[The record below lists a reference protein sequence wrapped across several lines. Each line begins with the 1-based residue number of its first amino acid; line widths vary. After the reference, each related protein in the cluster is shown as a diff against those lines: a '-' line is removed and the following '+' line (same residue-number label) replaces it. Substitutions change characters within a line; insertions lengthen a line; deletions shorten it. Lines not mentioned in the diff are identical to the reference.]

1 MAIQF
6 IGFTA
11 DSRVVGSIPL
21 ADDRLSDMLNSVGR
35 VVVRDASTEDI
46 DLGPQEDG
54 PVVIPVG
61 ELLAVVGT
69 GRRGI
74 EARRRRTLVRRVQIG
89 LGRYVV
95 SGDIHVSPEAHAASL
110 DGDLDALLVGRD
122 LLVALTDASIRY
134 YRAGTRHTEEWD
146 TLLINRV
153 RALWIKALDEDDDD
167 EEEDEDGA
175 ETEEQDGPS
184 RTRFVKDFT
193 GSVVE

>member
-74 EARRRRTLVRRVQIG
+74 EARRRRMLVRHVQIG

-95 SGDIHVSPEAHAASL
+95 SGNIHVSPEAHAASL

-122 LLVALTDASIRY
+122 LLVALTEASIRY
-134 YRAGTRHTEEWD
+134 DRAGTRHTEEWD

-153 RALWIKALDEDDDD
+153 RALWIKALEEDDEDD
-167 EEEDEDGA
+167 EEDEDGTA
-175 ETEEQDGPS
+175 EEEDGPS
-184 RTRFVKDFT
+184 RTRYVKDFT
-193 GSVVE
+193 GSVAE

>member
-6 IGFTA
+6 IGFTN

-35 VVVRDASTEDI
+35 VVLRDASTEDI
-46 DLGPQEDG
+46 DLGPGENG
-54 PVVIPVG
+54 VVVIPVG

-74 EARRRRTLVRRVQIG
+74 ESRRRRTLVRHVQIG

-95 SGDIHVSPEAHAASL
+95 SGNIHVAPEVHAASL
-110 DGDLDALLVGRD
+110 GGDLDVLLTGRD
-122 LLVALTDASIRY
+122 LLVPLTQASIRY
-134 YRAGTRHTEEWD
+134 DRGGTRHTEEWE

-153 RALWIKALDEDDDD
+153 RALWIKALDEDDEDDEDDDEPGD
-167 EEEDEDGA
+167 EEE
-175 ETEEQDGPS
+175 GPVK
-184 RTRFVKDFT
+184 TRYVKDFT
-193 GSVVE
+193 GSVAE

>member
-21 ADDRLSDMLNSVGR
+21 ADDRLTDMLNSVGR

-54 PVVIPVG
+54 PVMIPVG

-74 EARRRRTLVRRVQIG
+74 ESRRRRTLVRHVQIG

-95 SGDIHVSPEAHAASL
+95 SGKIHVAPEVHAASL
-110 DGDLDALLVGRD
+110 GGDLDALLAGRD
-122 LLVALTDASIRY
+122 LLVPLTQASIRY
-134 YRAGTRHTEEWD
+134 SRGGSRHTEEWD

-153 RALWIKALDEDDDD
+153 RALWIKALDGDDEEDDDED
-167 EEEDEDGA
+167 EEGDV
-175 ETEEQDGPS
+175 EEGPVT
-184 RTRFVKDFT
+184 TRYVKDFT
-193 GSVVE
+193 GSVAE

>member
-74 EARRRRTLVRRVQIG
+74 ESRRRRTLVRHIQIG

-95 SGDIHVSPEAHAASL
+95 SGNIHVSPEVHAASL
-110 DGDLDALLVGRD
+110 NGDLDALLVGRD
-122 LLVALTDASIRY
+122 LLIALTEASIRY
-134 YRAGTRHTEEWD
+134 DRGGARHTEEWD

-153 RALWIKALDEDDDD
+153 RALWIKALDEDDGDDEDD
-167 EEEDEDGA
+167 EEAGDE
-175 ETEEQDGPS
+175 EEGPVK
-184 RTRFVKDFT
+184 TRYVKDFT
-193 GSVVE
+193 GSVAE

>member
-11 DSRVVGSIPL
+11 DSRVVGTIPL

-74 EARRRRTLVRRVQIG
+74 ESRRRRTLTRYVQIG

-95 SGDIHVSPEAHAASL
+95 AGYIHVAPEVHAASL

-122 LLVALTDASIRY
+122 LLVPLTAASIRY
-134 YRAGTRHTEEWD
+134 DRGGARHTEEWD

-153 RALWIKALDEDDDD
+153 RALWIKALDEDDEENDDD
-167 EEEDEDGA
+167 EEGDE
-175 ETEEQDGPS
+175 EEAPVT
-184 RTRFVKDFT
+184 TRYVKDFT
-193 GSVVE
+193 GSVAE

>member
-11 DSRVVGSIPL
+11 DSRVVGTIPL

-35 VVVRDASTEDI
+35 VVIRDASTEDI

-54 PVVIPVG
+54 SVVIPVG

-69 GRRGI
+69 GRRGM
-74 EARRRRTLVRRVQIG
+74 ESRRRRTLVRHVQIG

-95 SGDIHVSPEAHAASL
+95 TGNIHVLPDAYAASL
-110 DGDLDALLVGRD
+110 AGELDALLVGRD

-134 YRAGTRHTEEWD
+134 NRGGTRHTEEWD

-153 RALWIKALDEDDDD
+153 RALWIKALDEDDDEDDDDEDEAGD
-167 EEEDEDGA
+167 EEE
-175 ETEEQDGPS
+175 GPTK
-184 RTRFVKDFT
+184 TRYVKDFT
-193 GSVVE
+193 GSVAE

>member
-11 DSRVVGSIPL
+11 DARIVGSIPL

-61 ELLAVVGT
+61 DLLAVVGT
-69 GRRGI
+69 GRRGLPT
-74 EARRRRTLVRRVQIG
+74 RRRRTLVRHVQLG

-95 SGDIHVSPEAHAASL
+95 SGNIHVAPEVHAASL
-110 DGDLDALLVGRD
+110 NGELDTLLAGRD
-122 LLVALTDASIRY
+122 LLVPLTEASIRY
-134 YRAGTRHTEEWD
+134 NRGGTRHTEEWD
-146 TLLINRV
+146 TLLVNRV
-153 RALWIKALDEDDDD
+153 RALWIKALDEDDEDDDD
-167 EEEDEDGA
+167 EDDGGEEE
-175 ETEEQDGPS
+175 GPVK
-184 RTRFVKDFT
+184 TRYVKDFT
-193 GSVVE
+193 GSVAE

>member
-35 VVVRDASTEDI
+35 VVVRDAATEDI

-74 EARRRRTLVRRVQIG
+74 EARRRRTLVRHVQIG

-95 SGDIHVSPEAHAASL
+95 SGNLHVSAEAHAASL

-122 LLVALTDASIRY
+122 LLVALTEASIRY
-134 YRAGTRHTEEWD
+134 DRAGTRHTEEWD

-153 RALWIKALDEDDDD
+153 RALWIKALDEDDEDD
-167 EEEDEDGA
+167 QEDEDGPA
-175 ETEEQDGPS
+175 EEEEGPS
-184 RTRFVKDFT
+184 RTRYVKDFT
-193 GSVVE
+193 GSVAE

>member
-21 ADDRLSDMLNSVGR
+21 ADDRLTDMLNSVGR

-61 ELLAVVGT
+61 DLLAVVGT

-74 EARRRRTLVRRVQIG
+74 ESRRRRTFVRQVQIG

-95 SGDIHVSPEAHAASL
+95 SGNIHVASEAHAASL
-110 DGDLDALLVGRD
+110 HGDLDALLVGRD
-122 LLVALTDASIRY
+122 LLIPLTEASIRY
-134 YRAGTRHTEEWD
+134 DRGGTRHTEEWD

-153 RALWIKALDEDDDD
+153 RALWIKALDDDEQEDDDD
-167 EEEDEDGA
+167 EEGDEDE
-175 ETEEQDGPS
+175 GPAKS
-184 RTRFVKDFT
+184 RYVKDFT
-193 GSVVE
+193 GSVAE